1 MHRSCRRLLLTVA
14 LVLLLIVPFP
24 LGSLAIKE
32 YVTGERVSR
41 AASPPGY
48 PTRAEVVL
56 PARAPDYTP
65 LREELLRYLDGKQA
79 TYGIYFKD
87 LISGTEFG
95 INDREPIHAASTIKV
110 PVVLYLNTLA
120 AQGKV
125 KWDDRVTYQSDVDY
139 QGGAGILQ
147 FAARDGDRYSL
158 RVLANLSVTISD
170 NIAYR
175 MLVRYLGKEKIAQ
188 FMCSLGGEVVFPD
201 GVAMTTARD
210 MGRYI
215 QAVLDFAE
223 QHPEPGRRL
232 LDDLANPI
240 YHVGL
245 PGELPPYVTVA
256 HKEGDIWGVT
266 NDVGVVF
273 GSRPYILCV
282 LIKGVDDLDQG
293 FAEIA
298 HISKI
303 VYDYQEGV
311 GNG

>member
-1 MHRSCRRLLLTVA
+1 LYRSCRRLLLTIA
-14 LVLLLIVPFP
+14 LVLLLTVPFP
-24 LGSLAIKE
+24 LGSLALKE
-32 YVTGERVSR
+32 YVTGER
-41 AASPPGY
+41 ASGTVGRPAY
-48 PTRAEVVL
+48 PTREDVVL
-56 PARAPDYTP
+56 AVQAPDYTP
-65 LREELLRYLDGKQA
+65 LREELLRYLEGKQA

-87 LISGTEFG
+87 LASGAEFG

-125 KWDDRVTYQSDVDY
+125 DWSDRVTYRSDPDY

-147 FAARDGDRYSL
+147 FTARDGDSYSL
-158 RVLANLSVTISD
+158 RVLANLSITISD

-175 MLVRYLGKEKIAQ
+175 MLVRYLGKENIAQ
-188 FMCSLGGEVVFPD
+188 FMRDLGGEVVFPD
-201 GVAMTTARD
+201 GTAMTTARD
-210 MGRYI
+210 MGRYV
-215 QAVLDFAE
+215 QGVLDFAR
-223 QHPEPGRRL
+223 QHPELGRRL
-232 LDDLANPI
+232 LDDMANPI

-273 GSRPYILCV
+273 GPRPYILCV
-282 LIKGVDDLDQG
+282 LIKDMYDLDRG

-298 HISKI
+298 RISRI
-303 VYDYQEGV
+303 VYDYQARV
-311 GNG
+311 GNV

>member
-1 MHRSCRRLLLTVA
+1 LHRSCRRLLLTVA
-14 LVLLLIVPFP
+14 LVLLLTVPFP

-41 AASPPGY
+41 AASLPGY
-48 PTRAEVVL
+48 QTRGDVVL
-56 PARAPDYTP
+56 AAQAPDYTP
-65 LREELLRYLDGKQA
+65 LRQELLRYLDGKPA

-125 KWDDRVTYQSDVDY
+125 KWEDRVTYRSDVDY
-139 QGGAGILQ
+139 QGGAGVLQ

-158 RVLANLSVTISD
+158 RVLANLSVTVSD

-188 FMCSLGGEVVFPD
+188 FMRSLGGEVVFPD
-201 GVAMTTARD
+201 GTAMTTARD

-215 QAVLDFAE
+215 QAVLDFAR
-223 QHPEPGRRL
+223 QHPEPGKRL
-232 LDDLANPI
+232 LDDMANPI
-240 YHVGL
+240 YHIGL

-256 HKEGDIWGVT
+256 HKEGDVWGVT

-303 VYDYQEGV
+303 VYDYQERV
-311 GNG
+311 DNG